1 MKAPVRNKTFAAFA
15 AAVRA
20 SCEEHAQRK
29 NYTNSNVDGE
39 SLLTMIMQQI
49 GIHRQHCIAEIV
61 TKAIEYLK
69 NSAARACSKRSRD
82 GRLFCG
88 EKLRMRHERARVLV

>member
-1 MKAPVRNKTFAAFA
+1 MKAPVRDKTFAAFA

-39 SLLTMIMQQI
+39 SLLTVIMQQI

-61 TKAIEYLK
+61 TRAIEYLK
-69 NSAARACSKRSRD
+69 TPR
-82 GRLFCG
+82 
-88 EKLRMRHERARVLV
+88 RVLLEKIAGWAFILWRETEDAQ

>member
-1 MKAPVRNKTFAAFA
+1 MKAPVRDKTFAAFA

-29 NYTNSNVDGE
+29 NYTNSNVDGD
-39 SLLTMIMQQI
+39 
-49 GIHRQHCIAEIV
+49 CIAEIV

-69 NSAARACSKRSRD
+69 TPR
-82 GRLFCG
+82 
-88 EKLRMRHERARVLV
+88 RVLLEKIAGWAFILWRETEDAQ